1 MPPTRHPIQGP
12 STPWHPSYL
21 CHVHPNIKIVFLPL
35 NTISSCPTQQVAD
48 SQQAVMAAAQAVAG
62 CENITAEEM
71 REMQEEDEFTQIA
84 MLRVDQE
91 DHH

>member
-1 MPPTRHPIQGP
+1 
-12 STPWHPSYL
+12 
-21 CHVHPNIKIVFLPL
+21 
-35 NTISSCPTQQVAD
+35 
-48 SQQAVMAAAQAVAG
+48 MAAAQAVAG